1 MRKTTEQG
9 KIMYVYLVTMLVLNV
24 SLSVNKSM
32 KYGKQ
37 TLDRIAPYPNHC
49 VGSFSEQSVAIVII
63 SDKTFHCSSLMSII
77 QVTLLSTS
85 SF

>member
-24 SLSVNKSM
+24 SLSMNKSM

-37 TLDRIAPYPNHC
+37 TLDRIVVPYPNHL
-49 VGSFSEQSVAIVII
+49 V
-63 SDKTFHCSSLMSII
+63 
-77 QVTLLSTS
+77 
-85 SF
+85 